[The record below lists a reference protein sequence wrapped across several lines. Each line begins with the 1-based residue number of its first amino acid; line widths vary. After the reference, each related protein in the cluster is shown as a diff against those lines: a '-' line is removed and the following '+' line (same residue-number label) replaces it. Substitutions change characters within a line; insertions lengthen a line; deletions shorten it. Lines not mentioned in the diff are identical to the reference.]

1 VPTSSYP
8 SAFGWQ
14 PTGHEDAF
22 ARTTA
27 LDELIQVH
35 EYERQRMGQELH
47 DSAGQLVVALQL
59 SLAHLKR
66 VQNNVGLEGLMEE
79 IQDTV
84 TQIDREIRSLAFL
97 HYPAE
102 LDGRDLCSAVRTL
115 ANGFGRRTGISTSFK
130 ASGDTARID
139 PSTSMALLRVAQEAL
154 VNIRRHSHASL
165 VKVLLKRRAGCVE
178 LDILDNGIGMD
189 VDALTEGHG
198 IGLQGMRHRMEKL
211 GGHFQISNLRHGTRV
226 LASVP
231 A

>member
-1 VPTSSYP
+1 M
-8 SAFGWQ
+8 FGWQ
-14 PTGHEDAF
+14 ATDDANTA
-22 ARTTA
+22 ARTET
-27 LDELIQVH
+27 LDELLRVH

-66 VQNNVGLEGLMEE
+66 VQGDARLEGLMDE

-102 LDGRDLCSAVRTL
+102 LHGRDLSSAVRALTQ
-115 ANGFGRRTGISTSFK
+115 GFGRRTGISISFK

-139 PSTSMALLRVAQEAL
+139 PSTSIALLRVAQEAL

-165 VKVLLKRRAGCVE
+165 VKVLLKRRGGRVE
-178 LDILDNGIGMD
+178 LDILDNGVGIRDLAAIADGR
-189 VDALTEGHG
+189 G

-211 GGHFQISNLRHGTRV
+211 GGCFQISNQRHGTRV